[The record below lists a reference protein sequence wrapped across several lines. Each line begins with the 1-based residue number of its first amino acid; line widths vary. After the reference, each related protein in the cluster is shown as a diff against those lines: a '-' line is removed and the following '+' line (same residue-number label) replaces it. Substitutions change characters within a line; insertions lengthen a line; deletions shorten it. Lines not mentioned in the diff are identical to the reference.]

1 MKAILDR
8 RTLSEVLSTA
18 LRAVPSRSALPIQ
31 THFLFSAEENGL
43 KVAGADYELQIECRT
58 PAQVIEP
65 GQATCPARTLV
76 ELVSRLPEADVQI
89 EGDGEGHFLLR
100 CQNSEYELRG
110 EPAEEFPPLNW
121 ELGVSSEEGITFQ
134 IQASLLKEMVRHT
147 AFAVSDDPARPQFTG
162 LDFILQGNR
171 FKMVATDGSRL
182 ALREGDLE
190 EEPQGDPARLEQGV
204 ECIVPAKTL
213 VEFSRIVGSEEDL
226 LIEVSLSPGQIAFRW
241 PDTLMVSRL
250 IEGKFPPFE
259 RVIPKEGRIRWSVA
273 TADLL
278 SAVQRCRI
286 IAGESHRL
294 LLKTEEN
301 QLHILAESAPMGRG
315 HEQVEIVK
323 EGEDIEIAF
332 DGRYLSDFLSVVP
345 SEGVT
350 VELTAPLSPGVF
362 KPIDGPSLTYVL
374 MPMQLI

>member
-1 MKAILDR
+1 MKTILDR
-8 RTLSEVLSTA
+8 RTLSEVLSIA

-31 THFLFSAEENGL
+31 THFLFSAEENSL
-43 KVAGADYELQIECRT
+43 KVAGADYELQIESRV

-65 GQATCPARTLV
+65 GQTTCPARTLV
-76 ELVSRLPEADVQI
+76 ELVSRLPEADVQL
-89 EGDGEGHFLLR
+89 EGNAEGHFLLQ

-121 ELGVSSEEGITFQ
+121 EVGVGEEGITFQ
-134 IQASLLKEMVRHT
+134 IRASLLKEMVRHT
-147 AFAVSDDPARPQFTG
+147 VFAVSDDPARPQFNG

-182 ALREGDLE
+182 ALREDDLE
-190 EEPQGDPARLEQGV
+190 EEPQGDPTRLEQGV

-226 LIEVSLSPGQIAFRW
+226 LIEVSLSPNQIAFRW
-241 PDTLMVSRL
+241 PNTLMVSRL

-278 SAVQRCRI
+278 NAVQRCRI

-345 SEGVT
+345 SEGVM
-350 VELTAPLSPGVF
+350 VQLTAPLSPGVF
-362 KPIDGPSLTYVL
+362 KPLEGPSLTYVL